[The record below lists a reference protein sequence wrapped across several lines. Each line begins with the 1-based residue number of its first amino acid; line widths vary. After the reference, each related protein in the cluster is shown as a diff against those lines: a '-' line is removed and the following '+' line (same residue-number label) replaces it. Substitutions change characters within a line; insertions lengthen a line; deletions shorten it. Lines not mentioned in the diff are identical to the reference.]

1 MCTQNPFAT
10 CTPVGASRRLP
21 RCGRGG
27 IGRRAALRSL
37 WGNPWKLESSR
48 PHQRNP
54 LRRVFSF
61 LANRL
66 ALTPQDAGLPLS
78 QFGYCVLSCRQHY
91 KNYGRQIIDPTPP
104 ELNGRTEL
112 ASVTLSVPDTV
123 GVPIHYLIHSPLV
136 STIWAMPRLASGQKD
151 GCGQQSESKG
161 GSHHLELLEMSSQPC
176 RRPPA
181 CLRYLVGICRPF

>member
-1 MCTQNPFAT
+1 MRFLISKNCHD
-10 CTPVGASRRLP
+10 
-21 RCGRGG
+21 
-27 IGRRAALRSL
+27 ALVHPKSF
-37 WGNPWKLESSR
+37 ESSR